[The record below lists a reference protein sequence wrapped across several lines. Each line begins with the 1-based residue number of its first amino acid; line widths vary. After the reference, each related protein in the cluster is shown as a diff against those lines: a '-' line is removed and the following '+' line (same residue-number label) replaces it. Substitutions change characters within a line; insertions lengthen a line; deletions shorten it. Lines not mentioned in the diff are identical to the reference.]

1 MFKIILAL
9 VIVAVVTI
17 VIGIISPYFIFPL
30 LNRFN
35 DFIQRLIVGLLII
48 IVSAIVYMIAN
59 TVIGITVIQ
68 IGMAILALYL
78 IGEVIYDN

>member
-17 VIGIISPYFIFPL
+17 VIGTISPYFIFPL

-48 IVSAIVYMIAN
+48 IVSAIVYMLAN
-59 TVIGITVIQ
+59 TVIGMTVIQ
-68 IGMAILALYL
+68 IVMAILALYL

>member
-9 VIVAVVTI
+9 IIVAVVTI
-17 VIGIISPYFIFPL
+17 VIGTISPYFIFPL